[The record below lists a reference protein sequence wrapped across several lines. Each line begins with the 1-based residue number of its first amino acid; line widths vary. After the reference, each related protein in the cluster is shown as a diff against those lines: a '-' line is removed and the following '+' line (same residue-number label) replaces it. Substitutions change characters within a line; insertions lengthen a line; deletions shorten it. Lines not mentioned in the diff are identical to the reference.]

1 MLASFALA
9 GQEMLL
15 APLKKLSTV
24 LQLWRNFRHSA
35 RDFAMDFGRD
45 FARHSQATLKSIR
58 KGEGIQL
65 HKYFVDWRSREHN
78 MCNSV
83 LFLTYIFCSRA
94 LITFRFVTDIFSLT
108 LHGIWYIWIV
118 FVKFQDSVDDTGL
131 FK

>member
-24 LQLWRNFRHSA
+24 PQLWRNFRHSA
-35 RDFAMDFGRD
+35 RDFARDFAMDFKRD
-45 FARHSQATLKSIR
+45 FARHSQATLKGIR

-65 HKYFVDWRSREHN
+65 HKYCVDWRSQGHN

-94 LITFRFVTDIFSLT
+94 LITFRFVTDIF
-108 LHGIWYIWIV
+108 
-118 FVKFQDSVDDTGL
+118 
-131 FK
+131 